1 MSTYMSEDNN
11 INDIYPSGNYQP
23 THTHTS
29 IGMNLANKLSNVIEK
44 ISTQYSIDYLNGID
58 LTHHDK
64 YILINFLEH
73 LYIFTQSDEI
83 RDYIL
88 SNEFLIPLLL
98 EAFEKIY
105 EIFGEVPLYLELH
118 RDPEGWDEL
127 FIVIKT
133 SGTPEQLI
141 ALENKLIDEWFI
153 HILDDTKGKLN
164 IIGELL

>member
-1 MSTYMSEDNN
+1 ME
-11 INDIYPSGNYQP
+11 Q
-23 THTHTS
+23 
-29 IGMNLANKLSNVIEK
+29 
-44 ISTQYSIDYLNGID
+44 
-58 LTHHDK
+58 
-64 YILINFLEH
+64 
-73 LYIFTQSDEI
+73 LYIFTQSNEI

>member
-1 MSTYMSEDNN
+1 
-11 INDIYPSGNYQP
+11 
-23 THTHTS
+23 
-29 IGMNLANKLSNVIEK
+29 MNLANKLLNAIEK
-44 ISTQYSIDYLNGID
+44 ISTQYNIDYINGID
-58 LTHHDK
+58 LTHYNK
-64 YILINFLEH
+64 YILISILEQ
-73 LYIFTQSDEI
+73 LYIFSQSDEI

-98 EAFEKIY
+98 DAFENIY

-118 RDPEGWDEL
+118 NDPEGWDEL

-133 SGTPEQLI
+133 FGTPDQLI

-153 HILDDTKGKLN
+153 HILDNTKGKLN